1 MLVAYSDGVTE
12 CRNAEDQEFEMERLI
27 AATKR
32 VGGVQA
38 SKALFSLLATVL
50 DFAESCSQNDDLTLL
65 VVRRRD
71 LIKEQFLS
79 SGRDGSSLTKRLTSG
94 TRPKR
99 FDQEGKVQS
108 T

>member
-1 MLVAYSDGVTE
+1 
-12 CRNAEDQEFEMERLI
+12 MERLI
-27 AATKR
+27 GATKK
-32 VGGVQA
+32 VAGIHA

-79 SGRDGSSLTKRLTSG
+79 SGRDLAGSSRRFSSG